1 MLKLIKYEF
10 IKKSKLLLILL
21 ISAILANIGLV
32 LAYGTEVILIF
43 LSVAPVILVV
53 LYLFELIMT
62 YSEDLNKKTGYMLF
76 MTPNSGY
83 KILGS
88 KLITIFLEGILLLT
102 SYFIFS
108 VVNLSVMAYKKAGD
122 FSFIGDAM
130 REIVDAFNK
139 LLSGTLGINIGDLGL
154 IFILLLTVSI
164 IFVLTVYTAI
174 TIRKSIFSNA
184 KFGGVLSFIIFV
196 ILNIVY
202 GKLADLIGHIFNFQ
216 NVAVTTQ
223 ISANV
228 AVSYPSAHMFKI
240 FTVLII
246 FNCITA
252 SILMLCSGYLIE
264 KKINL

>member
-184 KFGGVLSFIIFV
+184 KFGGVLSFVIFV
-196 ILNIVY
+196 ILNIIY
-202 GKLADLIGHIFNFQ
+202 FQMSNLLGDIFNFNSITIQ
-216 NVAVTTQ
+216 IGASVT
-223 ISANV
+223 
-228 AVSYPSAHMFKI
+228 VSHPSAYMFKI